1 MDAPR
6 AHTSLVLFLPFP
18 RPKSHHFGF
27 RGFPESISTVLSL
40 KLREGFG
47 GPSRGQGGEIT
58 DTSEAVGRAC
68 EQGFWSQTAR
78 SCVAQSMSLPPCE
91 PRLYTWG
98 PSELLPP

>member
-1 MDAPR
+1 MEAPG
-6 AHTSLVLFLPFP
+6 AHISLVLFLPFP
-18 RPKSHHFGF
+18 QPKSHHFGF

-68 EQGFWSQTAR
+68 EQGLWSQTGLSWR
-78 SCVAQSMSLPPCE
+78 PQLCH
-91 PRLYTWG
+91 
-98 PSELLPP
+98 